1 MIAPLKQH
9 PITGFLWYQGE
20 SDTQAPA
27 HYEEM
32 FQAVIND
39 WRTLF
44 QQGDLPFLFVQLA
57 NFKADTAEETGQLFE
72 RNSAVV

>member
-1 MIAPLKQH
+1 
-9 PITGFLWYQGE
+9 
-20 SDTQAPA
+20 
-27 HYEEM
+27 M

-57 NFKADTAEETGQLFE
+57 NFKADTAEENWPIIREKQRRSLNTLGTAM
-72 RNSAVV
+72 AVTIDVGEENDLHPQNKKSRW